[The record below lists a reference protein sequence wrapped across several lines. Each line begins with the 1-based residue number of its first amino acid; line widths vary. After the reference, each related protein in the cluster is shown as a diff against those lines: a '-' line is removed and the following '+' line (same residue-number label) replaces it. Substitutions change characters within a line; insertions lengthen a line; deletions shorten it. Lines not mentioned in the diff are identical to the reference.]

1 MASNNEDAFPPSYS
15 DEEELTPFDVR
26 DSSGRSGLFKLF
38 LGLGFLLAIALVVLK
53 VYQPGVRDRSSPP
66 KIHADKTPFKIEPE
80 DAGGVQT
87 PDQDKAVY
95 DVMNGKQPEET
106 VNPKPLPEDP
116 EPLPDKANIQ
126 LEPATVITGT
136 IEKKPPRVETK
147 PVVEQPVPTSP
158 PVQTPA
164 PAGESNYVVQVASVR
179 SQEAAND
186 IWSKISAD
194 HAEIIGSALYAD
206 IKRADLEER
215 GIYYRLRV
223 AGLADK
229 AAADRLC
236 NQFKSRQQSCFVTRK

>member
-1 MASNNEDAFPPSYS
+1 MASNDQDAFPPDYS

-26 DSSGRSGLFKLF
+26 DSSGRSGLLKLF
-38 LGLGFLLAIALVVLK
+38 LGLGFLLAIALIVLK
-53 VYQPGVRDRSSPP
+53 VYQPGVRDRNSPP
-66 KIHADKTPFKIEPE
+66 KIHAEKTPFKIEPE

-95 DVMNGKQPEET
+95 DVMNGKAPEET
-106 VNPKPLPEDP
+106 VNPKPIPEDP
-116 EPLPDKANIQ
+116 SSLPGKANIQ

-136 IEKKPPRVETK
+136 IEKPAKTPETK
-147 PVVEQPVPTSP
+147 PVIDKPVVIP
-158 PVQTPA
+158 PVAKTPT
-164 PAGESNYVVQVASVR
+164 GGSNFVVQVASVR
-179 SQEAAND
+179 SQSAAND
-186 IWSKISAD
+186 IWTMVSAD
-194 HAEIIGSALYAD
+194 NSDIIGTGLYAD

-236 NQFKSRQQSCFVTRK
+236 DQFKARQQSCFVTRK